1 MLGLTFSSKLDW
13 GSYII
18 YFGRCT
24 SELAQLVL
32 LPYSSEVILIVCM
45 TFLSPSLDVKRMSMS
60 TFSFLDSQSL
70 EFSAYRTL
78 SFDL

>member
-32 LPYSSEVILIVCM
+32 LPYSPEVILIVCM

>member
-1 MLGLTFSSKLDW
+1 MLGLTISSKLDW

-32 LPYSSEVILIVCM
+32 LPYSPEVILIVCM

>member
-18 YFGRCT
+18 YFGRCS

-32 LPYSSEVILIVCM
+32 LPYSPEVILIVCM

>member
-13 GSYII
+13 GPYII
-18 YFGRCT
+18 YFGRCS

-32 LPYSSEVILIVCM
+32 LPYSPEVILIVCM

-60 TFSFLDSQSL
+60 TFSLFAQPESGIRCL
-70 EFSAYRTL
+70 
-78 SFDL
+78 